1 MSLIPLA
8 HLAKVHLGSHL
19 NTARTSSSGRRL
31 KDSPTGKT
39 CNGILNKSDNL
50 RPYLHLSSGPLHGVG
65 VLEELLLNVDLLAV
79 PSRLNEGGAPRVYL
93 YVGHSGGMGGGLR
106 SLEG

>member
-1 MSLIPLA
+1 M
-8 HLAKVHLGSHL
+8 

-39 CNGILNKSDNL
+39 CNGILNKSDNVESDH
-50 RPYLHLSSGPLHGVG
+50 HLCSGPLHGVG
-65 VLEELLLNVDLLAV
+65 VLEELLLDVDLLAV
-79 PSRLNEGGAPRVYL
+79 TSRLNEGGAPRIYL
-93 YVGHSGGMGGGLR
+93 YVGHSGGVGGGLR